1 MNILATPSFFD
12 NRVKI
17 YVTTEISRPIRAK
30 NRTGYP

>member
-1 MNILATPSFFD
+1 MIFGYTLFFD